1 MFQILNILSHVSTIE
16 ANPLAL
22 EDNDVR
28 NFSTYKSKENS
39 ISSYK
44 HTLSFHSFNITI
56 NVEKPNSSKSFMY
69 RNGCAPRLGTLQNA
83 PTGKLP

>member
-1 MFQILNILSHVSTIE
+1 MFRVLNILSHVSTIE

-39 ISSYK
+39 ICSYK
-44 HTLSFHSFNITI
+44 TYTFI
-56 NVEKPNSSKSFMY
+56 P
-69 RNGCAPRLGTLQNA
+69 
-83 PTGKLP
+83 